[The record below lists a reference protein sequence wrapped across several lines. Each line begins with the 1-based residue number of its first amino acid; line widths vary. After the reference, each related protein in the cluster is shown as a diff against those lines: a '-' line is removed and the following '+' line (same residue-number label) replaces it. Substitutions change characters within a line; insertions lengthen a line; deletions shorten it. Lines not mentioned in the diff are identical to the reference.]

1 MTTSSL
7 AKGIQGSWDLVLRCL
22 LWQDFSGSETRKW
35 NQMNHFSMILWE
47 QEERWLS
54 QIRKKFCEIFFYK
67 FFVSRKKCWFWVL
80 GRRKK
85 KRNKNGCTPF
95 SVSAAPC
102 PPRDP
107 LWLKQWT
114 ESTEHK
120 NKQRREPVE
129 CDGLC
134 YVGQTAG
141 SVPSSAGEPSQG
153 PHSIFATLLKEQDV
167 MPGREVLLAW
177 LVPLSCRSL
186 GLSCIPSEM

>member
-1 MTTSSL
+1 
-7 AKGIQGSWDLVLRCL
+7 
-22 LWQDFSGSETRKW
+22 
-35 NQMNHFSMILWE
+35 MNHFSMILWE

-54 QIRKKFCEIFFYK
+54 QIRKKFCEIFFK
-67 FFVSRKKCWFWVL
+67 IFFVSRKKCWFWVS

-85 KRNKNGCTPF
+85 ERNKNDCTPF

-102 PPRDP
+102 PSCDP
-107 LWLKQWT
+107 LWLKQWA
-114 ESTEHK
+114 ESTEHE
-120 NKQRREPVE
+120 NKQCWEPVE

-167 MPGREVLLAW
+167 MPGREVLLLGW

-186 GLSCIPSEM
+186 GSPRVSSEMM